1 LGNEVSRRPDLYE
14 NRKAEAFFVLKD
26 LLDRGWLKLN
36 KDIMLA
42 EQLLSIRYKFK
53 ANGKKAIIGKD
64 EMRKEGLK
72 SPDRCEALCMS
83 VFATTLTPSALH
95 NTYQFPRQ
103 AEMITATG

>member
-72 SPDRCEALCMS
+72 SPDRCEALCMAAFASQLSTAS
-83 VFATTLTPSALH
+83 VNLGSL
-95 NTYQFPRQ
+95 PRQ
-103 AEMITATG
+103 AEMATTIS